1 MEAPTLGPLDYERA
15 LAAKGLD
22 EVSVFHRQ
30 TTGSTNDDA
39 RALVSSEGFNKGP
52 AAAIV
57 VAETQTQGRGRGK
70 NTWFSPHGSIAFTVT
85 TSGVDASQLGV
96 LPLGVGTSVVEALR
110 HLGARA
116 MVKWPNDVL
125 IDGLKVCGVLCESSL
140 LDGWARVFIGIGINV
155 DDAAF
160 DPEIKARA
168 TSLFAQGLSVDRP
181 TLVAD
186 VASRVLGLIRGETN
200 GAQVVDGWKAVAVP
214 WWGEEVMLVEGD
226 VERCLTLLDVNPDG
240 HLVVRDEAGV
250 VRSLVSGEVRRM
262 RTLGA

>member
-1 MEAPTLGPLDYERA
+1 MDAPTLGPLDYERA

-57 VAETQTQGRGRGK
+57 VAETQTQGRGRGP
-70 NTWFSPHGSIAFTVT
+70 NTWFSPRGSIAFTIT
-85 TSGVDASQLGV
+85 TAGV
-96 LPLGVGTSVVEALR
+96 LPLGVGASVVGALR

-125 IDGLKVCGVLCESSL
+125 IDRLKVCGVLCESSL

-155 DDAAF
+155 DHAAF
-160 DPEIKARA
+160 DPEIQARA

-186 VASRVLGLIRGETN
+186 VTSRVLGLIRGETN

-214 WWGEEVMLVEGD
+214 WWGEEVILVEGE
-226 VERCLTLLDVNPDG
+226 VERRLTLLDVNPDG
-240 HLVVRDEAGV
+240 HLVARDEAGV

-262 RTLGA
+262 RTFSA